1 VADTLL
7 CAACGSANEAGRKFC
22 GECGTAIARAC
33 PSCGTPNAPSVKFCG
48 ECGAGLS
55 SSTAT
60 PADPARGAPAAERRL
75 VSVLFVDLVGFTAA
89 SEERDAEDTRELLT
103 RYFDLARTIVGRYG
117 GTIEKFIGDAVMAV
131 WGAPVAQED
140 DAERAV
146 RAALDLVAAV
156 QELDPTLTA
165 RAGVMTGEAAVTI
178 GADGQGMVAGDLVNT
193 ASRVQSTAEV
203 GAVLVGQATR
213 RASEAAIAFED
224 AGEHEVKGKA
234 EPMTL
239 FRALRVTAGRGGD
252 RKSIG
257 LEAPFVGRESEL
269 RLVKDLFH
277 ATADESRAR
286 LVSVVGV
293 AGVGKS
299 RLAWEFFKY
308 VDGLTE
314 GIWWHH
320 GRCLAYGDGVAY
332 WALAEMVRGRIGAL
346 EDDDP
351 RTTATRL
358 RETLAAH
365 FADAEE
371 RSWVEQRVLPLV
383 GLGERAP
390 SVDREDLFPAWR
402 RFFERLAEQGPLVLV
417 FEDLHWADEG
427 LVAFV
432 EHLLDWS
439 RGLAIFVMTLSR
451 AEIVERHPGFPGA
464 TRSST
469 TLPLEPL
476 TGESMDALLQGL
488 VPGLPDE
495 VRSRIRERADGIPLY
510 AVETV
515 RMLLDRGL
523 LELAGSEYRITGP
536 VESLEVPETL
546 HALIASRLDGL
557 PEDEHRV
564 LQDAA
569 VLGKTFTRRGLAALS
584 GLSEEAIE
592 PLVGA
597 LRRKELLYLETD
609 ARSAERGQLGFLQA
623 LVQRVAYET
632 LSRRERRSRH
642 LAAATF
648 LARDSG
654 MDPTEIAEVIAAH
667 YLDAYRADEG
677 ANDAAETKAS
687 ARTWFVRA
695 AERARSLAAA
705 AEAQRGLERAAELAD
720 DEVERAGLLHRA
732 GEMAW
737 MASDLDAVERHLTE
751 AITIFRGAG
760 RALEEARA
768 SSKIADL
775 LSYKGRMEEAVE
787 VMERALEVFE
797 ASGDEA
803 AMATVSVQLGRFL
816 LFEGER
822 ERALECVE
830 LGLELAER
838 LRLPE
843 AISQGLNTKG
853 IVLRG
858 RPQESIALMRGAL
871 AVAREHDLNDAI
883 ARAYIN
889 LGFLLWI
896 SGASNDEIEQV
907 TREGLAHSRR
917 RGDREGELNFVA
929 QLTGGLYDEG
939 RWDEIQ
945 ELAAELPEEALERVG
960 SPVGFQLPAYLAEI
974 ARQRGDAA
982 DAKALMASWAT
993 SEPFANHQAEACR
1006 VWALAFTAL
1015 VEERF
1020 EDVLVLVRPGI
1031 EAPANPAV
1039 LESHLDLAGE
1049 AVRDAAGADTLAELL
1064 DLADAADVAKPPTSL
1079 AGIEYLRAKAAA
1091 LRGEEPEFERA
1102 VALLRE
1108 SDRRVTL
1115 AMALVEQAEWL
1126 VSRGRQNEAA
1136 PLLAEARE
1144 SFERLRAR
1152 TWLERVDAV
1161 AAPSA
1166 EVTA

>member
-1 VADTLL
+1 M
-7 CAACGSANEAGRKFC
+7 
-22 GECGTAIARAC
+22 
-33 PSCGTPNAPSVKFCG
+33 
-48 ECGAGLS
+48 
-55 SSTAT
+55 
-60 PADPARGAPAAERRL
+60 
-75 VSVLFVDLVGFTAA
+75 SVLFVDLVGFTAA

-193 ASRVQSTAEV
+193 ASRVQSAAEAGV
-203 GAVLVGQATR
+203 VLVGQATR

-224 AGEHEVKGKA
+224 AGEREVKGKA

-252 RKSIG
+252 GKSIG
-257 LEAPFVGRESEL
+257 LEAPFVGREPEL

-277 ATADESRAR
+277 ATADETRAR

-308 VDGLTE
+308 IDGLTE
-314 GIWWHH
+314 GIWWHR

-351 RTTATRL
+351 QTTATRL

-371 RSWVEQRVLPLV
+371 RDWVEQRLLPLV
-383 GLGERAP
+383 GLGERVPAM
-390 SVDREDLFPAWR
+390 DREDLFPAWR
-402 RFFERLAEQGPLVLV
+402 RFFERLAEKGPLVLV

-427 LVAFV
+427 LVAFI

-451 AEIVERHPGFPGA
+451 PEIVERHPGFPGA

-495 VRSRIRERADGIPLY
+495 VRSRIRDRADGIPLY

-523 LELAGSEYRITGP
+523 LEQAGSEYRITGP
-536 VESLEVPETL
+536 LESLEVPETL

-597 LRRKELLYLETD
+597 LLRKEILYLETD

-642 LAAATF
+642 LAAAAF
-648 LARDSG
+648 LARESG
-654 MDPTEIAEVIAAH
+654 IDPTEIAEVIAAH
-667 YLDAYRADEG
+667 YLDAYRVDENAG
-677 ANDAAETKAS
+677 DAAETKAS

-705 AEAQRGLERAAELAD
+705 AEAQRGFERAVSLAD

-737 MASDLDAVERHLTE
+737 MASDLDALERHLTE

-760 RALEEARA
+760 RALEEAQA

-775 LSYKGRMEEAVE
+775 LFYRGRIEEAAE
-787 VMERALEVFE
+787 VMERALQVFE
-797 ASGDEA
+797 ANGDEA
-803 AMATVSVQLGRFL
+803 AVATVSVQLGRFL

-830 LGLELAER
+830 RGLQLAER

-843 AISQGLNTKG
+843 AVSQGLNTKG
-853 IVLRG
+853 IILKG
-858 RPQESIALMRGAL
+858 RPHESIALMRGAL

-889 LGFLLWI
+889 LGYLLWI
-896 SGASNDEIEQV
+896 SGASNAEVEQV
-907 TREGLAHSRR
+907 SREGLAHSRR

-929 QLTGGLYDEG
+929 QLAGGLYDEG

-960 SPVGFQLPAYLAEI
+960 NAVGFQLPAYLAEI
-974 ARQRGDAA
+974 ARQRGEATEATALLAA
-982 DAKALMASWAT
+982 WAT
-993 SEPFANHQAEACR
+993 SEPFADFQAEGCR
-1006 VWALAFTAL
+1006 VWSLAFTAL

-1020 EDVLVLVRPGI
+1020 EDVLALVRPGI
-1031 EAPANPAV
+1031 EAPANTAV
-1039 LESHLDLAGE
+1039 LESQLDLAGG
-1049 AVRDAAGADTLAELL
+1049 AVRDAAGADMLTELL
-1064 DLADAADVAKPPTSL
+1064 DLADAADVPKPPSCV
-1079 AGIEYLRAKAAA
+1079 AGIAYLRAKAAA
-1091 LRGEEPEFERA
+1091 LRGEEPEFGRA

-1115 AMALVEQAEWL
+1115 AMALVEQGEWL
-1126 VSRGRQNEAA
+1126 VSRGRQDEAE

-1144 SFERLRAR
+1144 IFERLQAR
-1152 TWLERVDAV
+1152 PWLERLDAV

-1166 EVTA
+1166 GVTA